1 MAILYW
7 QGSTGAAGVNRFNF
21 NYGPNW
27 RVWRAGVP
35 SSSWAVSATGP
46 VANDTVYVGE
56 LFAAR
61 SPILYGG
68 ASGSVALASWST
80 GVTGTTFNSS
90 ISGIVV
96 NLVQGSG
103 SGISGT
109 NWYPFP
115 YFGGGITGEIYTYCG
130 NVLNLDVSELVG
142 ATATAAEAGLKLKVS
157 NTVIIKTTGQVD
169 SNYNLGEQD
178 GNGYPNYSVVDIN
191 FIPSKSVNNGGTAAS
206 NTFLFVSGAYPY
218 EGRKQS
224 SLVGLGNVTI
234 KNGLFR
240 NASFEAGTT
249 GSGTGGAIPRPQ
261 RIDLIRTVVG
271 SLNTH
276 NGDINCDPSCTF
288 GTFSVRSGS
297 NPYYNPELRAY
308 GLDGNEIIV
317 AGTFNTNT
325 ANSLLGWGQLAATGP
340 FNSGVILYDQY
351 TSLPGTVGYDYE
363 PNILVGNPD
372 DGVTFT
378 ANVFQVFT
386 EVGPY
391 STTTNGNAQRP
402 WNVMFFGD
410 ANITSM
416 SVEGTKIKAWRKLP
430 PEKSVNITNLQMAE
444 NSELDLV
451 YADQFDSWYFG
462 SLTGTGI
469 TGVSTVIGGINFAD
483 DSCTIKGSAGVRL
496 YNTKVVNN
504 YDFRASV
511 QIPSSFGIFEPLGDE
526 NLGGFGSG

>member
-27 RVWRAGVP
+27 RVWRAGAP

-56 LFAAR
+56 LFVAR

-68 ASGSVALASWST
+68 ASGSVALTSWST

-90 ISGIVV
+90 INSFSA
-96 NLVQGSG
+96 NLVQQRGST
-103 SGISGT
+103 GT

-115 YFGGGITGEIYTYCG
+115 YLGGGITGDTYVYCA

-142 ATATAAEAGLKLKVS
+142 ATATAAEAGLKLKVKDQ
-157 NTVIIKTTGQVD
+157 VIIRTTGQVD
-169 SNYNLGEQD
+169 ENYNLGGQD

-191 FIPSKSVNNGGTAAS
+191 FIPSRTINNGGTAAS
-206 NTFLFVSGAYPY
+206 NTNLYISGAYPW
-218 EGRKQS
+218 EPRRQPS
-224 SLVGLGNVTI
+224 TVGLGNVTI
-234 KNGLFR
+234 KGGLFR
-240 NASFEAGTT
+240 NASFDSGMSGAGLSATT
-249 GSGTGGAIPRPQ
+249 PRPH
-261 RIDLIRTVVG
+261 RIDLIRTVAG
-271 SLNTH
+271 TLNTH

-288 GTFSVRSGS
+288 GTFSVRSGA
-297 NPYYNPELRAY
+297 NPYYNVNERAY

-325 ANSLLGWGQLAATGP
+325 ANSLLGWSQLSATGP
-340 FNSGVILYDQY
+340 FNSGIFLYDQY
-351 TSLPGTVGYDYE
+351 TTQPGVEGYDYE
-363 PNILVGNPD
+363 PNILVGNPG
-372 DGVTFT
+372 DGVTLS

-391 STTTNGNAQRP
+391 STTTSGNAQRP
-402 WNVMFFGD
+402 WNVMFYGD

-416 SVEGTKIKAWRKLP
+416 SVEGTKIKAWKKLP
-430 PEKSVNITNLQMAE
+430 TDKSITITNLQMSE
-444 NSELDLV
+444 SSELDLV

-462 SLTGTGI
+462 SLTGTGV
-469 TGVSTVIGGINFAD
+469 TGVLTVIGGINFGD

-496 YNTKVVNN
+496 YNTKIINN
-504 YDFRASV
+504 YDFRAGTEVPVKYS
-511 QIPSSFGIFEPLGDE
+511 ILEPLSEDKG
-526 NLGGFGSG
+526 GGFIRG